1 MRDVAQEG
9 ESVGIGEWH
18 EVNKR
23 GRWDRAKVGGGKR
36 RRQDEAVGGEKS
48 RKSEHGHDC
57 SNSRC
62 STSRVRTRQRQ
73 GTLRG
78 VWFNDNGGSLGDS
91 GAGEKGSNSSWG
103 GPSKD
108 RKGDG

>member
-1 MRDVAQEG
+1 M
-9 ESVGIGEWH
+9 
-18 EVNKR
+18 
-23 GRWDRAKVGGGKR
+23 GGGKR
-36 RRQDEAVGGEKS
+36 RRQDEAVEGEKS

-78 VWFNDNGGSLGDS
+78 VWFNDSGGSLGDS
-91 GAGEKGSNSSWG
+91 GAGEHGSNSSWG